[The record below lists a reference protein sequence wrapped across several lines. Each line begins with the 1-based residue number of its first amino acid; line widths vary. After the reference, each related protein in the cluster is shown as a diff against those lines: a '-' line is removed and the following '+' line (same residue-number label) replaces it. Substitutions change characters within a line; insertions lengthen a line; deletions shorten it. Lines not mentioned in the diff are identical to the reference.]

1 MARRQTAA
9 RFSMTARKIPLS
21 RGDWVE
27 VHSNVFNLRAAVV
40 DWGVVVEVDGK
51 TLTYK
56 SNSDGKKKHT
66 RVAFVVVVPSPEQI
80 EAGCAEVRAT
90 WSDARHEWSRV
101 THNARAQIYGC

>member
-1 MARRQTAA
+1 MARRQMAA

-21 RGDWVE
+21 RGEWVE

-56 SNSDGKKKHT
+56 SHSDGIEKYT
-66 RVAFVVVVPSPEQI
+66 RVASVVVVPSPEQI

-90 WSDARHEWSRV
+90 WSDARRRLSRV
-101 THNARAQIYGC
+101 TQNARVQIYGC